1 MCYILIFYGLMMNSA
16 TNQFSNIPL
25 LLKVSVVFLSLSLL
39 FERLMPVISLIGQ
52 TNNATFI
59 STVTFIFQQPKL
71 LTGFLVPVCLLIA
84 LWTTATTLLAFEK
97 AKGFQIKV
105 LNGVMKIGASFIYAA
120 IAAML
125 IVPSIDAW
133 SAGSGRSFQLHWDVE
148 MVTIGM
154 IGVALKML
162 ARRAESVQRQLDEI
176 V

>member
-1 MCYILIFYGLMMNSA
+1 MMKSS
-16 TNQFSNIPL
+16 TNQFSNIAI
-25 LLKVSVVFLSLSLL
+25 LLKVTVVFLSLSLL
-39 FERLMPVISLIGQ
+39 FERLLPVISLIGQ

-59 STVTFIFQQPKL
+59 TTMEFIFRQPKL
-71 LTGFLVPVCLLIA
+71 LTGFLVPICLLMA
-84 LWTTATTLLAFEK
+84 LWATVSTLQEFEK
-97 AKGFQIKV
+97 TKGFQKHVLDGITKV
-105 LNGVMKIGASFIYAA
+105 GASFIYAA

-133 SAGSGRSFQLHWDVE
+133 IAGSARSFQLHWDIE
-148 MVTIGM
+148 MVSIGM